1 MEWYHTVLIAI
12 LAILIITAIVIYIFR
27 KRIFNWI
34 VVTILGLY
42 IASPLDIIP
51 DFLPIIGWID
61 DIVAFVLM
69 IGFIYRG
76 VNMMI
81 KKNEVKFN
89 KLGKS

>member
-76 VNMMI
+76 VNMMV

>member
-42 IASPLDIIP
+42 IVSPLDIIP

-61 DIVAFVLM
+61 DIIAFVLM

-76 VNMMI
+76 VNMMV

>member
-76 VNMMI
+76 VNMMV
-81 KKNEVKFN
+81 KKNKVKFN

>member
-12 LAILIITAIVIYIFR
+12 LAILIITAIVTYIFR

-76 VNMMI
+76 VNMMV

>member
-61 DIVAFVLM
+61 DIIAFVLM

-76 VNMMI
+76 VNMMV
-81 KKNEVKFN
+81 KKNKVKFN

>member
-12 LAILIITAIVIYIFR
+12 LVILIITAIVIYIFR

-76 VNMMI
+76 VNMMV

>member
-61 DIVAFVLM
+61 DIIAFVLM

-76 VNMMI
+76 VNMMV

>member
-42 IASPLDIIP
+42 IASPLDIIS

-76 VNMMI
+76 VNMMV

>member
-1 MEWYHTVLIAI
+1 M
-12 LAILIITAIVIYIFR
+12 
-27 KRIFNWI
+27 
-34 VVTILGLY
+34 VTILGLY

-76 VNMMI
+76 VNMMV